1 MAGLYPVCGKPH
13 GGEGWGV
20 IGERAVRVFAGAVVG
35 LRFLVVLAW
44 IAAAL
49 AVTWWLPGLGEGEQL
64 PLGGLIPENAKSAQV
79 AHRDAQIFGVPLT
92 TDTLVVQRDANGLSA
107 AAQARAVARALAVSR
122 APKDPEGIQLAL
134 PIANT
139 LGLFPSSRE
148 HGTTAITYLYF
159 GSEASLSDRV
169 AEAEE
174 YAGQIPA
181 DEAPIGVTGPA
192 PARDQQFREIE
203 HALPIV
209 EAATVLVILLVVG
222 LTFRALGAPL
232 LTLFAAA
239 ISFLVAR
246 GVIPWV
252 GRRLGVEIPQE
263 VEPLVVALTL
273 GIVTDYAVFYLSGM
287 RRSLLEGSSPVESA
301 RAATIRVTPI
311 VATAGLIV
319 VAGTASLLVGEL
331 DFFRAF
337 GPGLALTAAV
347 ALVVSIT
354 FIPAAL
360 AILGRFVFWP
370 GLKRDDLGAGEEE
383 HVSHA
388 REALAR
394 FLTSRPVALVAVVL
408 CTGVLVLAATGFPDM
423 RLAFRLITGLPS
435 DTQQARAAKAA
446 ATGFAPGVI
455 APTIVVLEG
464 NGVAQDKTALIR
476 LEQELSAQPG
486 VAGILGPREQIE
498 QAPENLFVAQ
508 DGAAARYVLILD
520 QGPLSSP
527 AIDDV
532 RHLDDRLPGLVADA
546 GLRGVSAGITGQT
559 AIASDTVQA
568 VVGSSVR
575 VGLVVLA
582 VNFLLLALFL
592 RAIVAPLY
600 LLAASVLSVAPTFG
614 LPKYVFQDLLGHS
627 DVTYYVPFATG
638 VLLVSLGSDY
648 NVYVVGRIWQ
658 EAERMPLREAIAYAA
673 PRASKAIGVAGIALA
688 ASFAMLAVVPIDGFR
703 EFAFMMAVG
712 ILLETFLVRSA
723 LIPALISLFGN
734 ASFWPGRRERRR
746 PAREPARPLESS
758 RQP

>member
-1 MAGLYPVCGKPH
+1 VIRERAIRLFAGT
-13 GGEGWGV
+13 V
-20 IGERAVRVFAGAVVG
+20 IG
-35 LRFLVVLAW
+35 LRYLIVPAW
-44 IAAAL
+44 IVAAL
-49 AVTWWLPGLGEGEQL
+49 AVSWYLPGLGEGEPL
-64 PLGGLIPENAKSAQV
+64 PLGGLIPKNAESTKIAV
-79 AHRDAQIFGVPLT
+79 RDAQLFGLPLT
-92 TDTLVVQRDANGLSA
+92 TDTLVVQRNPDGLSTS
-107 AAQARAVARALAVSR
+107 AQAKAVQRALQTNQAQHEDYE
-122 APKDPEGIQLAL
+122 AQFAL

-139 LGLFPSSRE
+139 LGLFPGSRE
-148 HGTTAITYLYF
+148 KGTTAVTYLFF
-159 GSEASLSDRV
+159 GPGASLADRV
-169 AEAEE
+169 EQANDYLAAIPSAES
-174 YAGQIPA
+174 PV
-181 DEAPIGVTGPA
+181 GVTGPA
-192 PARDQQFREIE
+192 PARYRQFNEISSSL
-203 HALPIV
+203 AIV
-209 EAATVLVILLVVG
+209 EIGTVLVILLVVG
-222 LTFRALGAPL
+222 LTFKALGAPL
-232 LTLFAAA
+232 VTLVAAG
-239 ISFLVAR
+239 ISFLIAR
-246 GVIPWV
+246 GIIPWV
-252 GRRLGVEIPQE
+252 GDRLGVSVPQE

-273 GIVTDYAVFYLSGM
+273 GVVTDYGVFYLSAT
-287 RRSLLEGSSPVESA
+287 RRSLLEGAQRVEA
-301 RAATIRVTPI
+301 TRVAAIRVSPI

-331 DFFRAF
+331 EFFRAF

-347 ALVVSIT
+347 SLVVSIT

-370 GLKRDDLGAGEEE
+370 GLKREDLGAGEEE
-383 HVSHA
+383 RVSHA

-464 NGVAQDKTALIR
+464 NGVGQDRTALIR
-476 LEQELSAQPG
+476 LEQELSEQPG

-520 QGPLSSP
+520 QGPLGSP

-546 GLRGVSAGITGQT
+546 GLRGLSAGITGQT

-600 LLAASVLSVAPTFG
+600 LLAASVLSVAATFG
-614 LPKYVFQDLLGHS
+614 LTKYVFQDLLGHS

-723 LIPALISLFGN
+723 LIPALISLFGYS
-734 ASFWPGRRERRR
+734 SFWPGRLERRR
-746 PAREPARPLESS
+746 PAGEPARPLESG
-758 RQP
+758 RRP

>member
-1 MAGLYPVCGKPH
+1 L
-13 GGEGWGV
+13 V
-20 IGERAVRVFAGAVVG
+20 IRERAIRLFAGAVIG
-35 LRFLVVLAW
+35 LRYLVVPAW
-44 IAAAL
+44 IAAAV
-49 AVTWWLPGLGEGEQL
+49 AVSWYLPGLGEGEPL
-64 PLGGLIPENAKSAQV
+64 PLGGLIPKHAESTEMAA
-79 AHRDAQIFGVPLT
+79 RDAQLFGLPLT
-92 TDTLVVQRDANGLSA
+92 TDTLVVQRNPDGLST
-107 AAQARAVARALAVSR
+107 AVQTKAVQRALQTNQAQHEDYQV
-122 APKDPEGIQLAL
+122 QFAL
-134 PIANT
+134 PVTNT
-139 LGLFPSSRE
+139 LGLFPGSQE
-148 HGTTAITYLYF
+148 KGTTAVTYLFF
-159 GSEASLSDRV
+159 GPQASLADRV
-169 AEAEE
+169 EQANDYLA
-174 YAGQIPA
+174 QIPA
-181 DEAPIGVTGPA
+181 SESPVGVTGPA
-192 PARDQQFREIE
+192 PARYRQFNEISSSL
-203 HALPIV
+203 AVV
-209 EAATVLVILLVVG
+209 EIGTVLVILLVVG
-222 LTFRALGAPL
+222 LTFKALGAPL
-232 LTLFAAA
+232 VTLVAAGIA
-239 ISFLVAR
+239 FLIAR

-252 GRRLGVEIPQE
+252 GTRLGVSIPQE

-273 GIVTDYAVFYLSGM
+273 GVVTDYAVFYLSAT
-287 RRSLLEGSSPVESA
+287 RRSLLEGAPRVEAA
-301 RAATIRVTPI
+301 RVAAVRVSPI

-331 DFFRAF
+331 EFFRAF

-347 ALVVSIT
+347 SLVVSIT

-370 GLKRDDLGAGEEE
+370 GLKREDLGAGEEE
-383 HVSHA
+383 QVSHA

-394 FLTSRPVALVAVVL
+394 FLTSRPVALLAVVL

-455 APTIVVLEG
+455 APTIVVVEG

-476 LEQELSAQPG
+476 LEQVLSAQPG

-498 QAPENLFVAQ
+498 QAPENLFVA
-508 DGAAARYVLILD
+508 DNGSAARYVLILD

-532 RHLDDRLPGLVADA
+532 RHLDDRLPGLIEDA
-546 GLRGVSAGITGQT
+546 GLDGVTAGVTGQT

-600 LLAASVLSVAPTFG
+600 LLAASVLSVAATFG
-614 LPKYVFQDLLGHS
+614 LTKYVFQDLLGHT

-703 EFAFMMAVG
+703 EFAFMMGVG